1 MEQDRAAV
9 VHALRV
15 SEQILSLVHEHTE
28 HIEQLRP
35 GTRHSLDL
43 RQVPRLNGLEAA
55 TLLRLVQHGKSRG
68 VTVQFTGVRQQ
79 AHQAFIGLDLGLLDP
94 PEPARG
100 RLSLLESIGDHTLTA
115 VATGRRII
123 EMIGELAYWLCL
135 APWRGKGIKWDR
147 TREQIVKIGV
157 DGIPIV
163 TFLSF
168 LIGAVLA
175 LNAASQLRQFGAAI
189 YIANLVAVSMTR
201 EMAPLITAIIV
212 AGRSGSAITAE
223 LGTMVVSEEID
234 AMRTMALSPGR
245 FFAAAAYAGPAVRRA
260 KSDHTL
266 KCDRHFRGVLDRRS
280 GPWTWQSEL
289 SPANRPGP
297 ADERSGHRYD
307 KKPGL
312 RRSDRF
318 GRLLPGLLCARRSR
332 RRGDEYHGLR
342 RGLHCAVHSGGCRLY
357 HDLFLSFLTNSES
370 A

>member
-9 VHALRV
+9 VHALQV

-28 HIEQLRP
+28 QIEQLRP

-43 RQVPRLNGLEAA
+43 GQVPRLNGLEAA
-55 TLLRLVQHGKSRG
+55 TLLQLVQHGKSRG

-79 AHQAFIGLDLGLLDP
+79 ARQAFIGLDLSLLDS
-94 PEPARG
+94 PEHTRG
-100 RLSLLESIGDHTLTA
+100 RLSLLESVGAHTLTA
-115 VATGRRII
+115 VATGRRLID
-123 EMIGELAYWLCL
+123 MIGELAYWLCI
-135 APWRGKGIKWDR
+135 APWRGKSVKWDR
-147 TREQIVKIGV
+147 THEQIVKIGV

-168 LIGAVLA
+168 LVGAVLA

-245 FFAAAAYAGPAVRRA
+245 F
-260 KSDHTL
+260 L
-266 KCDRHFRGVLDRRS
+266 
-280 GPWTWQSEL
+280 
-289 SPANRPGP
+289 
-297 ADERSGHRYD
+297 
-307 KKPGL
+307 
-312 RRSDRF
+312 
-318 GRLLPGLLCARRSR
+318 LLPRMLALLCAVPSLTMLSNVTGIFGGYWIGVLVLGLGSR
-332 RRGDEYHGLR
+332 NYLQQTGQALLMSDLVTGMIKSLVFAGLIGLVACYRGFYVHGGAEGVGTNTTASVVASIVLCI
-342 RGLHCAVHSGGCRLY
+342 LADAVFTTIFFY
-357 HDLFLSFLTNSES
+357 LS
-370 A
+370 